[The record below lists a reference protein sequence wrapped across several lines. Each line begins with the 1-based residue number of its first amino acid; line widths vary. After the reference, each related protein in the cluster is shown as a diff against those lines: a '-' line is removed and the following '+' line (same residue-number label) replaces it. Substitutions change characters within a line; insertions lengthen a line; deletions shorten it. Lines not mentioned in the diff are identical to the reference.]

1 MMVRKVL
8 APAIQRSIEEL
19 ELNRG
24 FAVWASC
31 MGHVYGFIKARDVY
45 IPDGVPYAVE
55 KGIYDNNPAVY
66 VNDEDAGEVV
76 VVEYTASTTTTWC
89 EFTISDGNGNVLA
102 YEEDGTLRQMKT
114 LLDTYAEGMERFGW
128 DNTH

>member
-1 MMVRKVL
+1 MMTRRVL
-8 APAIQRSIEEL
+8 APTQRSIDEL
-19 ELNRG
+19 ELNQG

-45 IPDGVPYAVE
+45 IPDGVQYAVE
-55 KGIYDNNPAVY
+55 KGIYDDNPVVY
-66 VNDEDAGEVV
+66 VNDGDADEVV
-76 VVEYTASTTTTWC
+76 VVEYTASTTSTWC
-89 EFTISDGNGNVLA
+89 EFTISDGNGNILV
-102 YEEDGTLRQMKT
+102 YEEDGTLRQMKA